1 MANHGQTSKPYFDLY
16 NEADKHDDIPCRDL
30 PEVFFP
36 EDYTDRQMR
45 LEAIK
50 TAKNLCN
57 QCPIKMQCLYTAIVM
72 KEAYG
77 IWGGT
82 TAAER

>member
-1 MANHGQTSKPYFDLY
+1 MPNHGQSSTAYFELY
-16 NEADKHDDIPCRDL
+16 AEGDKHDDIPCRDL

-36 EDYTDRQMR
+36 EDYPDRVMR
-45 LEAIK
+45 QTAIK

-57 QCPIKMQCLYTAIVM
+57 QCPIKMQCLYTAIVN

-82 TAAER
+82 TSSER

>member
-1 MANHGQTSKPYFDLY
+1 MTYRGQTSKPFFDLY
-16 NEADKHDDIPCRDL
+16 AEADKHDDIPCRDL

-36 EDYTDRQMR
+36 EDYPDRQMR
-45 LEAIK
+45 LAAIK

-57 QCPIKMQCLYTAIVM
+57 QCPIKLQCLYTAIIT
-72 KEAYG
+72 KEANG

-82 TAAER
+82 LPNER